1 MPNTSNEQIT
11 TWLNSLRN
19 DTNFVWTQGA
29 LTSIPVVQRDAR
41 LPAALMLIYLQRR
54 ISISSDWQAR
64 FVLLMRTMLEKGHT
78 ADGLLNRKPVWLY
91 ILRFRF
97 VDLYRLLKL
106 PSQPSVAVSI
116 QLAGFFGALVKA
128 TLNVQVNKD
137 SVDSVIQGRQAHFDY
152 RELLSVL
159 SNGTVQQVSISELM
173 NAVNRLSLPAL
184 RDVDVLKPYQVV
196 VHSKLP
202 KLGRFLIHEAI
213 LNGHVPL
220 FETLCQRDAHALSM
234 KDNWSRTALH
244 LISIFDLQSAVTSI
258 EFPSQFEAIRDGFGR
273 TYKDIEMWKR
283 QRVNTSKT
291 VDSDS
296 ANGGWKRDYLSDYRT
311 QKQEIDVVDYQDLPW
326 QKFQE
331 RYASCAKPVL
341 IRGVPNVDVLQKKWK
356 REQFERRFATLPVE
370 VGDIPYARS
379 LGREGGLKSF
389 AEYRTSRTEYAFV
402 QLHPKQHGGLLND
415 IPKLGYIS
423 NLVEVHTQ
431 FYQGRA
437 GTGAPMHLHI
447 DAWNC
452 LVYGEKR
459 WFLMPPFQGAYSA
472 MPIRQWVDELY
483 PSMQVLECTQRA
495 GDILYVPKY
504 WSHAVLNTR
513 ESIGIAREF
522 FNPYLS

>member
-1 MPNTSNEQIT
+1 MSNTSNEQIT
-11 TWLNSLRN
+11 TWLNSLRY
-19 DTNFVWTQGA
+19 DPKFVWTGDA

-41 LPAALMLIYLQRR
+41 LPSALMLIYLQRR
-54 ISISSDWQAR
+54 IPISSDWQAR

-106 PSQPSVAVSI
+106 PPQPSVAVSI

-137 SVDSVIQGRQAHFDY
+137 SIENVIQGRQAHFDY
-152 RELLSVL
+152 RALLNVL
-159 SNGTVQQVSISELM
+159 SNDSVHQVSISELM
-173 NAVNRLSLPAL
+173 NVINRLPLPDV
-184 RDVDVLKPYQVV
+184 RDVDALKPYQVV
-196 VHSKLP
+196 VHPKLP
-202 KLGRFLIHEAI
+202 KLARFLIHEAI
-213 LNGHVPL
+213 LNGHVSL
-220 FETLCQRDAHALSM
+220 FEALCQRNAHALSI

-244 LISIFDLQSAVTSI
+244 LISIFDLQSAISSAEI
-258 EFPSQFEAIRDGFGR
+258 PSQFKGIRDGFGR
-273 TYKDIEMWKR
+273 TYTDIEMWKR
-283 QRVNTSKT
+283 QQVQTSKA
-291 VDSDS
+291 VDSVS
-296 ANGGWKRDYLSDYRT
+296 SNGGWELDYLSEYRT
-311 QKQEIDVVDYQDLPW
+311 QTQDIDVVDYQDLPW

-356 REQFERRFATLPVE
+356 REQFERRFAALSVE

-379 LGREGGLKSF
+379 LGREGGIKSF
-389 AEYRTSRTEYAFV
+389 AEYRASGTEYAFV
-402 QLHPKQHGGLLND
+402 QLHLKQHGMLLND

-459 WFLMPPFQGAYSA
+459 WFLMPPFQGVYSA
-472 MPIRQWVDELY
+472 MPIRQWIDELY